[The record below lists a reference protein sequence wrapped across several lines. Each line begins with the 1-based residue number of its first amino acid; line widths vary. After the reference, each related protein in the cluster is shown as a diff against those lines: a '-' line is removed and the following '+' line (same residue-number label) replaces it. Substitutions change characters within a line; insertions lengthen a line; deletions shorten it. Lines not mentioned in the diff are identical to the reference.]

1 MGDFNTNFMDIA
13 NETKRLQK
21 EHTNAR
27 SATREEQRKVDQI
40 KTDMAELNTSKEVQA
55 CFLQACMCCC
65 IVCLRKVTA
74 SAGQLLHN

>member
-27 SATREEQRKVDQI
+27 SALREEQRKVDQI
-40 KTDMAELNTSKEVQA
+40 KAEMAELNASKEVQA
-55 CFLQACMCCC
+55 RFLQALCHCNN
-65 IVCLRKVTA
+65 
-74 SAGQLLHN
+74 LLLE